1 MFNDNLSV
9 SEVAALLETPVTNIY
24 ALVRAGILTNSNH
37 FGKPIKISEAKVRWY
52 LNQRVP
58 SSFRVVHKAEVQQG
72 VA

>member
-1 MFNDNLSV
+1 MFKDNLSV
-9 SEVAALLETPVTNIY
+9 TEVAALLETPVTNIY

-58 SSFRVVHKAEVQQG
+58 SSFRGVVHKDEVQQ